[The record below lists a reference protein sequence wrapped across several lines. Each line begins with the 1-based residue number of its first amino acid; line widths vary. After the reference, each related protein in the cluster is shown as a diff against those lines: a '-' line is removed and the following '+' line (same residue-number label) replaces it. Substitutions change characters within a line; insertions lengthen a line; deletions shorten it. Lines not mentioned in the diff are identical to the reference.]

1 MLKLFR
7 TDLTVCAAFLWVVV
21 PLYVITAV
29 TTSRVGGVFFWI
41 NVTMACQVL
50 VGVSM
55 LDWKNETERFVLSL
69 PVTRAMAVRARYATA
84 VLIGLSSLAVGTLV
98 GLARGFA
105 LAMRGEPWPRW
116 MAADVGLA
124 FVLVFA
130 FVVAIYLPCYFQ
142 WGYGKGVVAAAL
154 VLASTIV
161 GSDVLGPF
169 VVGTAVRQA
178 AAAGDDLPRGLVAH
192 GVALLASRLGLA
204 AAGIVVLGAAAMML
218 WLSAQASMRAYQRR
232 EF

>member
-1 MLKLFR
+1 L
-7 TDLTVCAAFLWVVV
+7 
-21 PLYVITAV
+21 
-29 TTSRVGGVFFWI
+29 
-41 NVTMACQVL
+41 L

-55 LDWKNETERFVLSL
+55 LDWKNDAERFVLSL
-69 PVTRAMAVRARYATA
+69 PVTRATAVKARYATA
-84 VLIGLSSLAVGTLV
+84 VLIGLASLAVGALV
-98 GLARGFA
+98 GLSRALVMTARGQ
-105 LAMRGEPWPRW
+105 PWPRW

-124 FVLVFA
+124 FVFVFA
-130 FVVAIYLPCYFQ
+130 FIVAIYLPCYFQ

-169 VVGTAVRQA
+169 VVGTAVRD
-178 AAAGDDLPRGLVAH
+178 AAAGDDLPRGVVAH
-192 GVALLASRLGLA
+192 GAALLASRHGLA
-204 AAGIVVLGAAAMML
+204 AAGVVVLGAAAVML